1 MYAPWADPRTVGQGE
16 EPGMDTE
23 IGPDASDSSRSA
35 EPAADSTQFAAVEP
49 TPPAVSGPVPPP
61 TPATPPQP
69 MFPPPALPPYSAPPY
84 PGQPYPGQQWPA
96 PPYSQQPPNAYG
108 YPPYGYG
115 GYPYGGYPYG
125 QPQPPTGTNGLAVA
139 AFVLG
144 ICGFFVV
151 TPIVGLIF
159 GIVSLAAVR
168 RTGQKGKRLAVSGIV
183 LSSAWIAALGTLLT
197 IAVVNTPDPAQRAA
211 DGTVVSSGTV
221 PVFGLHPKDCFT
233 LPSGAIGSNDNS
245 ARTLTV
251 VPCTKAHDS
260 EAYGSFPVAEST
272 FPGVDGLRA
281 ESSSQCV
288 PLLSSFVPDP
298 VTLPAGTRLQFISP
312 NQQAWDAGER
322 RVTCFL
328 QFSAATMT
336 HSVYRDPSTYN
347 ADQLRF
353 LNAIGP
359 LAMAVGQLDATP
371 ESADIS
377 VFQQRANDIVAAAQ
391 AEVSALTTPA
401 WPDSVQSAME
411 ALVADHTTVAS
422 AWEQVAGDT
431 DVTSFMDDAR
441 KADAAFVPRDE
452 IAVRTALGLA
462 TPAPGASGGT
472 GQASA

>member
-1 MYAPWADPRTVGQGE
+1 
-16 EPGMDTE
+16 MDTE

-35 EPAADSTQFAAVEP
+35 EAAADGTQFVAVEP
-49 TPPAVSGPVPPP
+49 TPPTVSPPP
-61 TPATPPQP
+61 QTEAPQP
-69 MFPPPALPPYSAPPY
+69 MSPPLAQSPAPASPPPPAQPPY
-84 PGQPYPGQQWPA
+84 PAQAWPA
-96 PPYSQQPPNAYG
+96 PPYDQQPPNPYAYPPP
-108 YPPYGYG
+108 PPYGPGYG
-115 GYPYGGYPYG
+115 PGYGYGYPYG
-125 QPQPPTGTNGLAVA
+125 QPQTPTGTNGLAIA

-144 ICGFFVV
+144 ICGFFLV
-151 TPIVGLIF
+151 TPIIGLIF

-183 LSSAWIAALGTLLT
+183 LSSAWIVGLGALITV
-197 IAVVNTPDPAQRAA
+197 AVINTPDPAQRSA
-211 DGTVVSSGTV
+211 DGTVVGSGTV

-233 LPSGAIGSNDNS
+233 LPAGAIGSTDNNT
-245 ARTLTV
+245 RTFTV

-260 EAYGSFPVAEST
+260 EAFGSFPAAEST
-272 FPGVDGLRA
+272 FPGIDGLRT
-281 ESSSQCV
+281 ESLSQC
-288 PLLSSFVPDP
+288 PQLLSSFVPDP
-298 VTLPAGTRLQFISP
+298 VTLPPGTRLQFIYP

-328 QFSAATMT
+328 QFSTATMT

-359 LAMAVGQLDATP
+359 LSTAVGQLAATP

-391 AEVSALTTPA
+391 AEVSALSGASWPGPVQPA
-401 WPDSVQSAME
+401 MA
-411 ALVADHTTVAS
+411 ALVANHTKAAAV
-422 AWEQVAGDT
+422 WEQLASDT

-441 KADAAFVPRDE
+441 NAEAAFDAQGE